1 MKNLDSEKK
10 LNIILASASP
20 RRKEI
25 LGLLFKNFEIIPSKE
40 TEILQ
45 PNIPVDDQAETL
57 AKLKA
62 VSVAKNYQDSLVIG
76 CDTIVVVDNKILGK
90 PKNEKDAKKMLT
102 TLSDRSHNVITG
114 CCMCYKG
121 KMMSFSEKTEV
132 VFRKLSEEEIDK
144 YITTGE
150 PMDKAGAYG
159 IQGAGALLV
168 KKINGDFFNV
178 VGFPLSSFNQ
188 ALKTFYKVAFIS

>member
-1 MKNLDSEKK
+1 MEK
-10 LNIILASASP
+10 LNNDKNIRVILASASP

-25 LGLLFKNFEIIPSKE
+25 LGLLFKDFDIIPSNE

-45 PNIPVDDQAETL
+45 HNIDIDDQAEAL

-62 VSVAKNYQDSLVIG
+62 VSVAKHHQDSLVIG
-76 CDTIVVVDNKILGK
+76 CDTVVIIDNKILGK
-90 PKNEKDAKKMLT
+90 PKNEEDAKRMLT
-102 TLSDRSHNVITG
+102 MLSGRIHNVITG

-132 VFRKLSEEEIDK
+132 LFRELNENIIEE
-144 YITTGE
+144 YISTSE
-150 PMDKAGAYG
+150 PMDKAGAYAV
-159 IQGAGALLV
+159 QGLGALLV

-188 ALKTFYKVAFIS
+188 ALKTFYEVAFNH